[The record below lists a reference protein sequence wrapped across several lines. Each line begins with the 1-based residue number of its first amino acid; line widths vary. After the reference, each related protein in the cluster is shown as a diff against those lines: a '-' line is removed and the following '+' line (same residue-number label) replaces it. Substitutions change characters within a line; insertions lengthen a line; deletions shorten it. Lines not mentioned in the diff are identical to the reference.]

1 MEMGGIEIKVTNP
14 DCLDTVGMKVEEG
27 DIIYL
32 YNGNQDPKKWSVE
45 RVAKGEN
52 GILYAVFPKYLGPVF
67 TDLTITPSNWIMV
80 LKNKDGMNIFHTDE
94 IQYNLK

>member
-14 DCLDTVGMKVEEG
+14 DYLDTVGTKVEEG

-32 YNGNQDPKKWSVE
+32 YNGNQDQKKWSTE
-45 RVAKGEN
+45 RVIEMD
-52 GILYAVFPKYLGPVF
+52 GILYAVFPKYLGPVY
-67 TDLTITPSNWIMV
+67 TDLTVTPSNWIMV